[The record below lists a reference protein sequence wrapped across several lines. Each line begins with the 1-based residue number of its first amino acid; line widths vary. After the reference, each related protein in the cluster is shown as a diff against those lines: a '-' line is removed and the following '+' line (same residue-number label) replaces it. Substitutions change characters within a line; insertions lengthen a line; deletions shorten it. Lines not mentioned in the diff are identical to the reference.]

1 MILTA
6 GCVDCGDYFALRC
19 LVIGAIGG
27 KEDEMKYLMR
37 KDINLIN
44 INKYLAKEEVRILL
58 VRMIKLIVFSIV
70 SMD

>member
-1 MILTA
+1 
-6 GCVDCGDYFALRC
+6 
-19 LVIGAIGG
+19 
-27 KEDEMKYLMR
+27 MR